1 MVANAVPTVLFVQV
15 EDLGNNMFL
24 LSCISFEKSE
34 KVFSKCIRTVL
45 LHDNETWTV
54 TKENSRREWKIIY
67 YNLVQILAF

>member
-1 MVANAVPTVLFVQV
+1 MANAVPTVLFVQV

-24 LSCISFEKSE
+24 LSCISLEKSE
-34 KVFSKCIRTVL
+34 KVFSKFNTTVL

-67 YNLVQILAF
+67 YYNLVQILAF